1 MRLDNPA
8 DTRLWLVQQRQLE
21 LIHHAESS
29 RLARGESPP
38 STDSCHDR
46 EKGLRVWLSDL
57 LVSASRAIDRRGE
70 PCNDPCPDVAFR

>member
-1 MRLDNPA
+1 MRFDNPA

-29 RLARGESPP
+29 RLARSEPP
-38 STDSCHDR
+38 TSTDSCDDPNHGFR
-46 EKGLRVWLSDL
+46 GWLGGL
-57 LVSASRAIDRRGE
+57 LVSAGRAIDRRGE